1 MNVRVAR
8 VRRSMSQ
15 EALADLIGTSQASL
29 SEIERGLT
37 ATNLDTIEK
46 LAQALSVK
54 AADLLDEAEGS

>member
-15 EALADLIGTSQASL
+15 EVLAGLIGTSQASL

-37 ATNLDTIEK
+37 AATIDTVEK
-46 LAQALSVK
+46 LARALSMK
-54 AADLLDEAEGS
+54 AADLFEESDVG